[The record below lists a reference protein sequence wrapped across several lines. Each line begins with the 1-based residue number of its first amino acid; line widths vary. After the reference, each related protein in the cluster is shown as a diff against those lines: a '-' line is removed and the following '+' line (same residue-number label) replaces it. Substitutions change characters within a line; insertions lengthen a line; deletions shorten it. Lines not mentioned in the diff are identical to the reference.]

1 MENEAGRSFHV
12 SYNLFRISD
21 EWSDYMLVSLG
32 QFSGTAGSFISW
44 CPANMVYGNC
54 TCQKTCEDPDG
65 RNGCHDTCDEFE
77 MCFCPEGFF
86 IKGQQCV
93 PAEECACFQPGDGVI
108 TSNGYSYNA
117 DCSRRCSC
125 EAGVVTCEDNVMCDV
140 NAVCEERDNIRQCY
154 CNEEYLG
161 DGNSCTGP
169 MTDCQD
175 VFNAGYTESTVY
187 TIRPTHWPGSP
198 FEVYCNM
205 TGGRGWTVFQRRIDG
220 SENFYQNWTTY
231 RQGFGS
237 LYNEFWLGNE
247 KLYYLSRQK
256 PYRLRMDM
264 TLSDGTLYYLE
275 YDSFSVGNESTKYQ
289 LTLGRA
295 SGNAGF
301 DYMIHHR
308 SKAFSTF
315 DRDND
320 EHSTNNFAIRYH
332 GGWWYKNC
340 FQANLNGHYV
350 STMYLFHGYE
360 HRYSCQLQY
369 VQMKIRPV

>member
-1 MENEAGRSFHV
+1 MENEQGRLIYV
-12 SYNLFRISD
+12 SYDLFSISD
-21 EWSDYMLVSLG
+21 EWSDYTLVRLG
-32 QFSGTAGSFISW
+32 QYNGTEDSLIVG

-65 RNGCHDTCDEFE
+65 RNGCHDTCDELE

-86 IKGQQCV
+86 MKGQQCV

-108 TSNGYSYNA
+108 TSSGYSYNA

-140 NAVCEERDNIRQCY
+140 NAVCRERDGIRQCY

-161 DGNSCTGP
+161 DGNTCTGP

-175 VFNAGYTESTVY
+175 VFNAGYTDSNIY
-187 TIRPTHWPGSP
+187 NIKPTDWPGSP

-205 TGGRGWTVFQRRIDG
+205 TDGRGWTVFQRRVDG
-220 SENFYQNWTTY
+220 SEDFYQNWTTY

-237 LYNEFWLGNE
+237 PGNELWLGNE
-247 KLYYLSRQK
+247 KLYFLTKQK
-256 PYRLRMDM
+256 RYQLRIDV
-264 TLSDGTLYYLE
+264 TLKEGTLFHLE
-275 YDSFSVGNESTKYQ
+275 YDRFIVGDESSKYQ
-289 LTLGRA
+289 LTLGTY

-301 DYMIHHR
+301 DYMNYHR
-308 SKAFSTF
+308 NHPFTTF

-320 EHSTNNFAIRYH
+320 DWGYNCAVIDH
-332 GGWWYKNC
+332 GGWWYRTC
-340 FQANLNGHYV
+340 YHANLNGHYV
-350 STMYLFHGYE
+350 STMCLYHGGTYDTD
-360 HRYSCQLQY
+360 CQLQY